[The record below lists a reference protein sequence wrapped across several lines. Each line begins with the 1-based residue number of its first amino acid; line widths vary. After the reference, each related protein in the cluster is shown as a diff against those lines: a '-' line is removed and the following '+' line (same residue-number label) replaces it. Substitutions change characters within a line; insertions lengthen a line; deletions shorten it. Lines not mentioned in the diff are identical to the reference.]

1 VVFILARLLATTS
14 VLYCCAIIPDAAIRN
29 AFIGPGL
36 LLVPVFAFSH
46 RIVSGVRCQ
55 FNSRMHAK
63 QKKLFISNDYV
74 AFSGAPALFREAPR
88 QALPGNYFRA
98 MGNS

>member
-1 VVFILARLLATTS
+1 
-14 VLYCCAIIPDAAIRN
+14 
-29 AFIGPGL
+29 
-36 LLVPVFAFSH
+36 
-46 RIVSGVRCQ
+46 
-55 FNSRMHAK
+55 MHAK
-63 QKKLFISNDYV
+63 QKKLFISNGYG